1 MKTLSHRTTATTT
14 LAAVVSIALAAC
26 ATTPQ
31 TNAMLE
37 QARVD
42 VSRAQANPQV
52 AGEAKVDL
60 ATAEQA
66 LGRGDALLNARKS
79 PELVNHEAYL
89 AECFALAAQKGAD
102 LATSQKAIADAKNR
116 RNEVLLGAREDE
128 AARATRLAQM
138 KSRELELSAQQ
149 TAEAQQQTAE
159 AQQHSRDLEAALADL
174 QGKQTDRG
182 LVITL
187 GDVLFATG
195 RADLKFGSRHRL
207 DKLVTFLQAYP
218 NRNLRIEGFT
228 DSVGGDDYN
237 QVLSERR
244 ADSVRDAL
252 TGMGI
257 ASDRILTKG
266 LGKSSPVADND
277 TATGRQQNRRVEV
290 VVLEEGAPRNATR

>member
-1 MKTLSHRTTATTT
+1 MKTLFHRTSAATT
-14 LAAVVSIALAAC
+14 LAAAVSMALAAC
-26 ATTPQ
+26 ATTPR

-42 VSRAQANPQV
+42 VAHAQANPQV
-52 AGEAKVDL
+52 AGDAKVDL
-60 ATAEQA
+60 TTAEQA
-66 LGRGDALLNARKS
+66 LSRGDALLKEGKS
-79 PELVNHEAYL
+79 PQLVDHQAYL
-89 AECFALAAQKGAD
+89 AERFALAAQKGAD

-128 AARATRLAQM
+128 AARATRLAQA
-138 KSRELELSAQQ
+138 KTEELALSAQQ
-149 TAEAQQQTAE
+149 TAD
-159 AQQHSRDLEAALADL
+159 AQQHSRDLETALADL

-182 LVITL
+182 VVITL

-195 RADLKFGSRHRL
+195 RADLKSGSRHTL

-218 NRNLRIEGFT
+218 KRNVQIEGFT

-244 ADSVRDAL
+244 ADSVRNAL

-257 ASDRILTKG
+257 AGDRIVTKG
-266 LGKSSPVADND
+266 HGKSSPVADND

-290 VVLEEGAPRNATR
+290 LILDEGAPRTATR